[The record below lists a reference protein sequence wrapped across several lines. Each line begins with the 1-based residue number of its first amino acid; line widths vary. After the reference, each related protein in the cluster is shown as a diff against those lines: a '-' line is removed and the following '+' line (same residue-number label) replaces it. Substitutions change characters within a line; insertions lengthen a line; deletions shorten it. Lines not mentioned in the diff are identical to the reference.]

1 MGQLVALR
9 IRIANSEAGQ
19 HDFELRPKGLSSI
32 QPVKGQMDIKPNP
45 NADHSTFNIVV
56 NLNNLKLDKAGK
68 YSQDERGSFSA
79 IAVIRR
85 KPRSKLSVKSA
96 KVYLSS
102 NS

>member
-1 MGQLVALR
+1 MALR

-68 YSQDERGSFSA
+68 YSFEFYFDNEFRSGLNLY
-79 IAVIRR
+79 AVNA
-85 KPRSKLSVKSA
+85 PA
-96 KVYLSS
+96 KA
-102 NS
+102 